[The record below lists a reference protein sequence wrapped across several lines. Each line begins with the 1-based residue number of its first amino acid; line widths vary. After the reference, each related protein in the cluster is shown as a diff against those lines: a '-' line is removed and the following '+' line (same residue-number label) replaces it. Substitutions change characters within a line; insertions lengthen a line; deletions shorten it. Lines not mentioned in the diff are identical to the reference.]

1 MWRSGV
7 SGSNRLFLLHISTNG
22 AKFTETVYFILL
34 LLLLL
39 FGLMRFIFISYIT
52 DMLLSC
58 SSMLLQPFMAL
69 LDCFSFSDFS
79 QGATFSS
86 NCTWNYKYD
95 VFISF
100 RGPTHNYFVDHLY
113 AHLTKKGLF
122 VFKDDKRLEK
132 GKSLSAQLLQAIENS
147 RTSIVVFSKK
157 YADSTWCLEE
167 MAAISEC
174 ADKFQQKVFPV
185 FYDIDPSDVR
195 KQSGAYRSAFF
206 FFPQYEIKSWS
217 R

>member
-1 MWRSGV
+1 
-7 SGSNRLFLLHISTNG
+7 
-22 AKFTETVYFILL
+22 
-34 LLLLL
+34 
-39 FGLMRFIFISYIT
+39 
-52 DMLLSC
+52 
-58 SSMLLQPFMAL
+58 
-69 LDCFSFSDFS
+69 
-79 QGATFSS
+79 
-86 NCTWNYKYD
+86 

-206 FFPQYEIKSWS
+206 FFPQYEIKS
-217 R
+217 